1 MELAAIALQ
10 IDHGDYRFRNEGAS
24 YEPYRYLPPK
34 VGFGEILKTF
44 KCLSYSIH
52 FKKISLDLFP
62 RREG

>member
-34 VGFGEILKTF
+34 V
-44 KCLSYSIH
+44 
-52 FKKISLDLFP
+52 
-62 RREG
+62 RRSRLWGNFEDF